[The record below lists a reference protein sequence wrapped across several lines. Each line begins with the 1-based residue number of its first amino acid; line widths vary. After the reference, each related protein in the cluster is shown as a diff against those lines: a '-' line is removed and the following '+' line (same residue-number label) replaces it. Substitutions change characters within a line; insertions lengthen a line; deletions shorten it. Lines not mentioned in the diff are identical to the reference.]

1 MAKLYSRINWVNAP
15 LTTTPVGATL
25 LNKMDKGIDDLDNK
39 IEEIYGY
46 QNPTLLGTT
55 TGNNTLVLPADFK
68 ELRVSV
74 TNSATTDVYY
84 FVIPNKLV
92 VVGNVFRDG
101 YYISS
106 SNCGG
111 LGINFETSGSNTLVK
126 LGSSY
131 KNGTANTTTATTTFY
146 YV

>member
-39 IEEIYGY
+39 VEQIYGY

-55 TGNNTLVLPADFK
+55 TGNSTLVLPTDFK
-68 ELRVSV
+68 ELRVRN
-74 TNSATTDVYY
+74 TNSETSDTYY
-84 FVIPNKLV
+84 FVIPKELCV
-92 VVGNVFRDG
+92 AGNVCREG
-101 YYISS
+101 HYTTSTSY
-106 SNCGG
+106 GG
-111 LGINFETSGSNTLVK
+111 VGINFQTSGSDMLVR
-126 LGSSY
+126 LNSSY
-131 KNGTANTTTATTTFY
+131 RNGTSNISTATTTFY